1 MQKAFYDED
10 IMEFKINNKWSKGKL
25 KDIIINQNKYIVSLE
40 KGEDNYEIQNKTL
53 LINSFNVD
61 SIIKNIG
68 SEYNQNQRVEYFE
81 ETSNSWNLGT
91 IKKKN
96 KDFYIISYEAK
107 PGVNNSKILYRNSLR
122 PLTNEKD
129 ILKLNLNQVKVYS
142 LKNFETLSNPMKYM
156 KKFIKKLMNLF
167 ADQIYFIFINNNY
180 DLFIFGA
187 ENENEKS
194 LVNKVV
200 INGLIDV
207 AINHFKD
214 FDKSNK
220 KLFK

>member
-68 SEYNQNQRVEYFE
+68 SEYNQDQKVEYFDE
-81 ETSNSWNLGT
+81 ASNSWNLGT

-107 PGVNNSKILYRNSLR
+107 PNVNNSKILYRNSLR
-122 PLTNEKD
+122 PITNDKD

-156 KKFIKKLMNLF
+156 KKFIKKLINLF
-167 ADQIYFIFINNNY
+167 ADKIYFIFLNNNY

>member
-68 SEYNQNQRVEYFE
+68 SEYNQDQKVEYFDE
-81 ETSNSWNLGT
+81 VSNSWNLGT

-107 PGVNNSKILYRNSLR
+107 PNVNNSKILYRNSLR
-122 PLTNEKD
+122 PLTNDKD

-156 KKFIKKLMNLF
+156 KKFIKKLINLF
-167 ADQIYFIFINNNY
+167 ADKIYFIFLNNNY

-187 ENENEKS
+187 ENENEKC

>member
-68 SEYNQNQRVEYFE
+68 SEYNQDQKVEYFDE
-81 ETSNSWNLGT
+81 VSNSWNLGT

-107 PGVNNSKILYRNSLR
+107 PNVNNSKILYRNSLR
-122 PLTNEKD
+122 PLTNDKD

-156 KKFIKKLMNLF
+156 KKFIKKLINLF
-167 ADQIYFIFINNNY
+167 ADKIYFIFLNNNY

>member
-1 MQKAFYDED
+1 MQKAFYYED

-107 PGVNNSKILYRNSLR
+107 PSVNNSKILYRNSLR

-156 KKFIKKLMNLF
+156 KKFIKKLINLF
-167 ADQIYFIFINNNY
+167 ADKIYFIFLNNNY

>member
-1 MQKAFYDED
+1 
-10 IMEFKINNKWSKGKL
+10 
-25 KDIIINQNKYIVSLE
+25 
-40 KGEDNYEIQNKTL
+40 
-53 LINSFNVD
+53 
-61 SIIKNIG
+61 
-68 SEYNQNQRVEYFE
+68 
-81 ETSNSWNLGT
+81 
-91 IKKKN
+91 
-96 KDFYIISYEAK
+96 
-107 PGVNNSKILYRNSLR
+107 
-122 PLTNEKD
+122 
-129 ILKLNLNQVKVYS
+129 
-142 LKNFETLSNPMKYM
+142 MKYM
-156 KKFIKKLMNLF
+156 KKFIKKLINLF
-167 ADQIYFIFINNNY
+167 ADKIYFIFLNNNY

>member
-107 PGVNNSKILYRNSLR
+107 PSVNNSKILYRNSLR

-156 KKFIKKLMNLF
+156 KKFIKKLINLF
-167 ADQIYFIFINNNY
+167 ADKIYFIFLNNNY

-187 ENENEKS
+187 ENENEKC

>member
-1 MQKAFYDED
+1 MQKAFYYED

-68 SEYNQNQRVEYFE
+68 SEYNQDQKVEYFDE
-81 ETSNSWNLGT
+81 VSNSWNLGT

-107 PGVNNSKILYRNSLR
+107 PNVNNSKIIYRNSLR
-122 PLTNEKD
+122 PLTNDKD

-156 KKFIKKLMNLF
+156 KKFIKKLINLF
-167 ADQIYFIFINNNY
+167 ADKIYFIFLNNNY

>member
-68 SEYNQNQRVEYFE
+68 SEYNQDQKVEYFDE
-81 ETSNSWNLGT
+81 ASNSWNLGT

-107 PGVNNSKILYRNSLR
+107 PNVNNSKILYRNSLR
-122 PLTNEKD
+122 PLTNDKD

-156 KKFIKKLMNLF
+156 KKFIKKLINLF
-167 ADQIYFIFINNNY
+167 ADKIYFIFLNNNY

>member
-68 SEYNQNQRVEYFE
+68 SEYNQDQKVEYFDE
-81 ETSNSWNLGT
+81 ASNSWNLGT

-187 ENENEKS
+187 ENESEKS
-194 LVNKVV
+194 LVNKVA

-214 FDKSNK
+214 FDNSNK

>member
-1 MQKAFYDED
+1 MQKAFYDEY

-68 SEYNQNQRVEYFE
+68 SEYNQDQKVEYFDE
-81 ETSNSWNLGT
+81 ASNSWNLGT

-107 PGVNNSKILYRNSLR
+107 PNVNNSKILYRNSLR
-122 PLTNEKD
+122 PLTNDKD

-156 KKFIKKLMNLF
+156 KKFIKKLINLF
-167 ADQIYFIFINNNY
+167 ADKIYFIFLNNNY

>member
-68 SEYNQNQRVEYFE
+68 SEYNQDQKVEYFDE
-81 ETSNSWNLGT
+81 VSNSWNLGT

-107 PGVNNSKILYRNSLR
+107 PNVNNSKILYRNSLR
-122 PLTNEKD
+122 PLTNDKD

-156 KKFIKKLMNLF
+156 KKFIKKLINLF
-167 ADQIYFIFINNNY
+167 ADKIYFIFLNNNY

-187 ENENEKS
+187 ENENEKI

>member
-1 MQKAFYDED
+1 MQKAFYYED

-25 KDIIINQNKYIVSLE
+25 KDIIVNQNKYIVSLE

-68 SEYNQNQRVEYFE
+68 SEYNQNQRVEYFD

-96 KDFYIISYEAK
+96 KNFYIISYEAK
-107 PGVNNSKILYRNSLR
+107 PSVNNSKILYRNSLR
-122 PLTNEKD
+122 PLTNDKD

-156 KKFIKKLMNLF
+156 KKFIKKLINLF
-167 ADQIYFIFINNNY
+167 ADKIYFIFLNNNY
-180 DLFIFGA
+180 DLFIFGV